1 MHCPS
6 CNKTLAAG
14 SKCPK
19 CGKMAVASSSDEIDL
34 MPLDVSKEAEA
45 ESYQPFPEGPP
56 PPSAKPAKSAPKH
69 ADPAEL
75 DVPDEVK
82 RKPMPQAYE
91 PPQQS
96 NLMLYV
102 GGGIAGLIILFGL
115 WRMIRTENKIV
126 FGKERF
132 DTTWIVQANSAQVE
146 NFDITG
152 TIKWT
157 LDVTPTDDSVL
168 VGVVKRVQA
177 WMDGLLSAS
186 GSTLAITHPTVIRA
200 AIVSALGAG
209 PHALRHIDIAPLSRA
224 KLSSDG
230 RRWTLSALI
239 PRRR

>member
-1 MHCPS
+1 
-6 CNKTLAAG
+6 
-14 SKCPK
+14 
-19 CGKMAVASSSDEIDL
+19 MAVASSSDEIDL

-56 PPSAKPAKSAPKH
+56 PPSAKPAKSAPKL
-69 ADPAEL
+69 ADPSEL

-168 VGVVKRVQA
+168 VGVVKRNPKDPKTVAALKQLPDPYDA
-177 WMDGLLSAS
+177 VKKAEPFSKTGEFHTGQYSVVVMNDGKK
-186 GSTLAITHPTVIRA
+186 PV
-200 AIVSALGAG
+200 
-209 PHALRHIDIAPLSRA
+209 HAKVKFKAQP
-224 KLSSDG
+224 
-230 RRWTLSALI
+230 
-239 PRRR
+239 